1 MSISL
6 VLQYDCLR
14 GMWAFPDAEAP
25 TFPTLRAPAAFQS
38 FLWIR
43 GRAQESSTGKPVVP
57 FQRERERGC
66 LAFERFLFSRFSS
79 WLRVIQWKIRC
90 HHVPLNS
97 GGSLRNRKGH
107 KNTTPLGRPKVDFTF
122 SGNMSFGNFP
132 FIKVRDDS
140 WHFSRATPSKGF

>member
-57 FQRERERGC
+57 FQREREGVWRLNGS
-66 LAFERFLFSRFSS
+66 FFLDF
-79 WLRVIQWKIRC
+79 L
-90 HHVPLNS
+90 
-97 GGSLRNRKGH
+97 
-107 KNTTPLGRPKVDFTF
+107 LG
-122 SGNMSFGNFP
+122 
-132 FIKVRDDS
+132 
-140 WHFSRATPSKGF
+140 